1 MITARTKKQL
11 VIFVIIALLGVSY
24 VGARY
29 ARLDRLVLDRSYSV
43 NAHFEDSGGIFT
55 GAEVTYRGTTI
66 GRVGSMEVTD
76 EGVDVF
82 LDIENAND
90 EIPAD
95 TVALV
100 GNRSAVG
107 EQYVELQP
115 KTDDEPYLED
125 GSEIEKSDTEIPIS
139 TVTWLTDTQA
149 LVNSIPQDDLRTVV
163 SEFGKAFK
171 DGGDDLGRLIDSST
185 SFIETADA
193 NFEVTRQLI
202 RDSNIVL
209 GTQLD
214 KASAIRSFARD
225 LALFSDTLAA
235 SDPDLRRVIANGSAT
250 ATQLRTFLE
259 ENEVNLG
266 KLINN
271 LVTTGEV
278 QVRNLAGIEMVLI
291 LYPYVVAGGFVVNA
305 REGNVN
311 NAHFGLILEQE
322 PPACTNGY
330 QSTNER
336 DPNTQRGNA
345 PMNEAARCAEPAA
358 VSNPRGAQNAPRVA
372 PGAPRAAVPVE
383 DGGPQVATYDQDTG
397 KVTYGERTGTDR
409 VTYTGG
415 AHEALGKESWKW
427 LLIQPLAAEQ

>member
-11 VIFVIIALLGVSY
+11 LIFVIIALLGVTY
-24 VGARY
+24 VGGRY
-29 ARLDRLVLDRSYSV
+29 AKLDRLVLDRSYMV
-43 NAHFEDSGGIFT
+43 NAHFEDSGGIFA

-66 GRVGSMEVTD
+66 GRVDKMEVTD

-95 TVALV
+95 TLALV

-115 KTDDEPYLED
+115 KSNGEPFLED
-125 GSEIEKSDTEIPIS
+125 GSEIEMSNTEIPIS

-149 LVNSIPQDDLRTVV
+149 LVNSIPKDDFRTVI

-202 RDSNIVL
+202 RDSNTVL

-214 KASAIRSFARD
+214 KASAIRTFARD

-259 ENEVNLG
+259 ENQVDLG

-271 LVTTGEV
+271 LVTTGEQ

-311 NAHFGLILEQE
+311 NAHFGLILEQA
-322 PPACTNGY
+322 PPSCTNGY
-330 QSTNER
+330 QADQR
-336 DPNTQRGNA
+336 DPNTERGNA
-345 PMNEAARCAEPAA
+345 PMNENVRCAEPPS

-372 PGAPRAAVPVE
+372 PGAPRPAVAVE
-383 DGGPQVATYDQDTG
+383 DGGPQLATYDLSSG
-397 KVTYGERTGTDR
+397 KVKYGEKTGPDR

>member
-1 MITARTKKQL
+1 M
-11 VIFVIIALLGVSY
+11 
-24 VGARY
+24 
-29 ARLDRLVLDRSYSV
+29 
-43 NAHFEDSGGIFT
+43 
-55 GAEVTYRGTTI
+55 
-66 GRVGSMEVTD
+66 
-76 EGVDVF
+76 
-82 LDIENAND
+82 
-90 EIPAD
+90 
-95 TVALV
+95 

-115 KTDDEPYLED
+115 KSDCEPYLED
-125 GSEIEKSDTEIPIS
+125 GSEIEMSDTEIPIS

-149 LVNSIPQDDLRTVV
+149 LVNSIPKDDFRTVV
-163 SEFGKAFK
+163 SEFGKAFD

-214 KASAIRSFARD
+214 KASAIRTFARD

-278 QVRNLAGIEMVLI
+278 QVRNLPGIEMVLI

-311 NAHFGLILEQE
+311 NAHFGLILEQA
-322 PPACTNGY
+322 PPSCTNGY

-345 PMNEAARCAEPAA
+345 PDERERPLRRAGDGEQPARRPERAPRRAGCAARVAR
-358 VSNPRGAQNAPRVA
+358 RGRRA
-372 PGAPRAAVPVE
+372 PGGDVRPGHAARSSTVR
-383 DGGPQVATYDQDTG
+383 GQGPTG
-397 KVTYGERTGTDR
+397 
-409 VTYTGG
+409 
-415 AHEALGKESWKW
+415 
-427 LLIQPLAAEQ
+427 